1 MIVSS
6 TSLPPLP
13 LLSPVPPLPRSAS
26 TSGITSAPLL
36 VGACMVNEMG
46 IGRGN
51 KGLSLS
57 VTLGF
62 CMVHNFGIGLG
73 NKCNGLRFGIFMTRF
88 MLCNRFMRCV
98 RRMRCNCVWL
108 APCCRKSAIALATIC
123 LRLWGRPSW
132 SLVLAISQMEKMQKW
147 KMELL
152 QFSWARVV
160 GFQSF
165 YVGPQYATT
174 IKKSLPGLYIY
185 VLFYR
190 ASSAGCQQMLAR
202 SYIYSKVSILLAGIY
217 SDPTSMVEVHHP
229 LVTYQASNPQF
240 DQTCLKWTL
249 SSRVFNKEISLL

>member
-108 APCCRKSAIALATIC
+108 APCCRKSAIALATYLSTVCEGGHRDHWCWPSAKWKKCKNEKWSFSSFLGPGWSVSNPFTWDRNMPQLLKNPC
-123 LRLWGRPSW
+123 LVYIYTFCFIEPA
-132 SLVLAISQMEKMQKW
+132 VLAASRCWLDPIYT
-147 KMELL
+147 
-152 QFSWARVV
+152 ARFPYYWQ
-160 GFQSF
+160 G
-165 YVGPQYATT
+165 YTA
-174 IKKSLPGLYIY
+174 
-185 VLFYR
+185 
-190 ASSAGCQQMLAR
+190 
-202 SYIYSKVSILLAGIY
+202 ILL
-217 SDPTSMVEVHHP
+217 V
-229 LVTYQASNPQF
+229 
-240 DQTCLKWTL
+240 W
-249 SSRVFNKEISLL
+249 

>member
-26 TSGITSAPLL
+26 TSTDVGLGLGLGITSAPLL

-73 NKCNGLRFGIFMTRF
+73 NQCNGLRFGIFMTRF
-88 MLCNRFMRCV
+88 MLCNRFVRCNRFMRYV
-98 RRMRCNCVWL
+98 RLMRCNCVWL

-123 LRLWGRPSW
+123 LRLRGRPSW

-174 IKKSLPGLYIY
+174 IKKSLPGLLSTDR
-185 VLFYR
+185 LFTF
-190 ASSAGCQQMLAR
+190 QMYLEYPWP
-202 SYIYSKVSILLAGIY
+202 S
-217 SDPTSMVEVHHP
+217 
-229 LVTYQASNPQF
+229 
-240 DQTCLKWTL
+240 
-249 SSRVFNKEISLL
+249 